1 MTTPRL
7 RRHGAG
13 GADRAAGMLEY
24 VAVVLLVAVVLAAV
38 VTVVPGSV
46 TDLLRTAA
54 CRALGLGDCG
64 GSQEAADEHYEPE
77 RCLRSRATEVAG
89 GEVEVVIS
97 VGERFSFITERFS
110 DGRTQL
116 TLVETSRLEAS
127 LGVGGGVNLGRA
139 LRLGASLD
147 VSGSVSLPN
156 GSTWILDSP
165 EEAERLREDLR
176 TRQKID
182 VTRRI
187 SPLIGWGV
195 DMIWGPD
202 IPPPDITRQGV
213 ESGLGA
219 EAKAGAGLGNEDGD
233 GPGKG
238 TGRSIEGW
246 EISPQLHAHGAVGVN
261 AVLSRAENRRDG
273 TVMTV
278 YELGGTAQVGAH
290 WVVDRVRP
298 TVGRSGAMT
307 VIADAEGRVVS
318 LLLAQTV
325 RSPEGPTITT
335 TQLKVDTAE
344 KRRMVAEWLG
354 LVADDQVIPLTWDS
368 LAPTE
373 LAPDASPFE
382 RWVFEEGRTTRARYD
397 YENDIRDVSASLKV
411 GVSLG
416 LGGTWGSENLDV
428 VEADYLGAPRD
439 GRREYVDY
447 DRCA

>member
-1 MTTPRL
+1 
-7 RRHGAG
+7 
-13 GADRAAGMLEY
+13 MLEY
-24 VAVVLLVAVVLAAV
+24 VAVVLLTAMLLAAVVLA
-38 VTVVPGSV
+38 VPGTV
-46 TDLLRTAA
+46 TGALERAVCA
-54 CRALGLGDCG
+54 ALGLDDCDR
-64 GSQEAADEHYEPE
+64 SRRAADERYEPE

-89 GEVEVVIS
+89 GEVEVIVS
-97 VGERFSFITERFS
+97 VGEQVSFVTERFS

-116 TLVETSRLEAS
+116 TLVDSSRLEAS
-127 LGVGGGVNLGRA
+127 LGLGGGVNLGKA

-147 VSGSVSLPN
+147 VTGSVSLPN
-156 GSTWILDSP
+156 GSTWILGSP
-165 EEAERLREDLR
+165 EEAQRLREDLR

-182 VTRRI
+182 ATRRI

-195 DMIWGPD
+195 DKIWGPD

-213 ESGLGA
+213 ESSLGA
-219 EAKAGAGLGNEDGD
+219 EARTGAGLGNEDD
-233 GPGKG
+233 DRPGKG
-238 TGRSIEGW
+238 SGRGIEGW
-246 EISPQLHAHGAVGVN
+246 DISPQLHAHGAVGVT

-298 TVGRSGAMT
+298 TVGRSGTMT
-307 VIADAEGRVVS
+307 VVQDTEGRVVS
-318 LLLAQTV
+318 LLLAQTA
-325 RSPEGPTITT
+325 RTPDGPTVTT
-335 TQLKVDTAE
+335 THLKVDTDE

-368 LAPTE
+368 MAPTE

-397 YENDIRDVSASLKV
+397 YDNDVRDVSASLKV

-416 LGGTWGSENLDV
+416 LGGTWGGESLDI
-428 VEADYLGAPRD
+428 VEAEYLGAPRD
-439 GRREYVDY
+439 GVRSYTEYG
-447 DRCA
+447 RCA